1 MNKTNK
7 KVITI
12 VTIIIIALLVLL
24 LIGVYTMKASI
35 SIQDE
40 NEQYGSQYDE
50 NINATKKYLPKE
62 KLNLTVCS
70 QIDVVFNYNAADYV
84 NNKKIE
90 FSITGD
96 QANYLSKMLTEYEYT
111 DEDNY
116 YPYGDYQIKLPNGVE
131 FAFDYEDLPL
141 KESIVS
147 RCNINGEKILTT
159 MPKEFQTI
167 IIQMVDNMLE
177 ANSKIYNTN
186 GIIIKTGADQI
197 TVNDEALL
205 NDIRKE
211 CKFIYDVE
219 SVEEGEIA
227 YEIIFNKDT
236 TLQMYKSGLGHTAKV
251 INNGTE
257 KYVRMKKSYLDT
269 CIKKIINKKIYN
281 LKDVVSTNTLKIE
294 RKGISKE
301 ITDTNIIN
309 EVINLF
315 ANADVDY
322 YTDNEEKY
330 TSTREDVNVNE
341 YNIILTLDNAQ
352 IAIWAIPDG
361 ILRGTT
367 GEIFSK
373 DKKMYRIFM
382 TEEMIEYIEDLV
394 ETNLNE

>member
-159 MPKEFQTI
+159 MPKEFQTL

-177 ANSKIYNTN
+177 INSQIYNTN
-186 GIIIKTGADQI
+186 SIIIQTEDKRI
-197 TVNDEALL
+197 TVNDEKLL
-205 NDIRKE
+205 NDIRKA

-219 SVEEGEIA
+219 SVEAGEIA

-236 TLQMYKSGLGHTAKV
+236 TLQMYKSGYDAKV

-257 KYVRMKKSYLDT
+257 KYVIMKNSYLDT
-269 CIKKIINKKIYN
+269 CIKKII
-281 LKDVVSTNTLKIE
+281 
-294 RKGISKE
+294 KE
-301 ITDTNIIN
+301 IM
-309 EVINLF
+309 L
-315 ANADVDY
+315 
-322 YTDNEEKY
+322 
-330 TSTREDVNVNE
+330 
-341 YNIILTLDNAQ
+341 Q
-352 IAIWAIPDG
+352 Q
-361 ILRGTT
+361 
-367 GEIFSK
+367 
-373 DKKMYRIFM
+373 
-382 TEEMIEYIEDLV
+382 
-394 ETNLNE
+394 